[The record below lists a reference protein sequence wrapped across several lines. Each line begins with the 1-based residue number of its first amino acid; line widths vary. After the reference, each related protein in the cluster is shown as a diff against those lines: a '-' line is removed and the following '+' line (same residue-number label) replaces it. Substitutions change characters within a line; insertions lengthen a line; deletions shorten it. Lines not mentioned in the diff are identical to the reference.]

1 MKFEQ
6 TCTIAAGPLKV
17 WNFLIDMENVSR
29 CLPGVESMTALD
41 EDTYEGIFKIRVGP
55 IALKLRG
62 TLRVEERDREN
73 WHVDMRV
80 EAKDRRLG
88 GGVRAHLEV
97 DLAEKGP
104 DETQLSVS
112 LESHVLGKIG
122 EFGQPVMRKKTDAV
136 LREFACQVSQEL
148 AGSESQES

>member
-29 CLPGVESMTALD
+29 CLPGVESMTLVD
-41 EDTYEGIFKIRVGP
+41 EDNYEGIFKIRVGP
-55 IALKLRG
+55 IALKFKG
-62 TLRVEERDREN
+62 TLQVEERVRDN
-73 WHVDMRV
+73 WHVGMRV

-88 GGVRAHLEV
+88 GGVRANLEV
-97 DLAEKGP
+97 DLVEKGS
-104 DETQLSVS
+104 DETQLSVK

-122 EFGQPVMRKKTDAV
+122 EFGQPVMRKKTDAI
-136 LREFACQVSQEL
+136 LQEFARQVSQEL
-148 AGSESQES
+148 GGS

>member
-6 TCTIAAGPLKV
+6 TCTIAAAPLKV

-29 CLPGVESMTALD
+29 CLPGVESMTPID

-55 IALKLRG
+55 IALKFKG
-62 TLRVEERDREN
+62 TLQVEERDRDN
-73 WHVDMRV
+73 WHVGMRV

-97 DLAEKGP
+97 DLVEKGS
-104 DETQLSVS
+104 DETQLSVK

-122 EFGQPVMRKKTDAV
+122 EFGQPVMRKKTDA
-136 LREFACQVSQEL
+136 LLQEFARQVSQEL
-148 AGSESQES
+148 GGDQE

>member
-6 TCTIAAGPLKV
+6 ACTIAASPLKV
-17 WNFLIDMENVSR
+17 WNFLMDMGNVSR
-29 CLPGVESMTALD
+29 CLPGVENMTPLD

-55 IALKLRG
+55 IALKLEG
-62 TLRVEERDREN
+62 TLQVKERDRAN
-73 WHVDMRV
+73 WHVGMRA

-97 DLAEKGP
+97 DLAEMGS
-104 DETQLSVS
+104 DETQLSVK

-122 EFGQPVMRKKTDAV
+122 EFGQPVMRKKTEAI
-136 LREFACQVSQEL
+136 LQEFTRQVSQEL
-148 AGSESQES
+148 TG

>member
-6 TCTIAAGPLKV
+6 TCTIAAAPLQV

-29 CLPGVESMTALD
+29 CLPGVESMTLID

-55 IALKLRG
+55 IALKFKG
-62 TLRVEERDREN
+62 TLQVEERDRDN
-73 WHVDMRV
+73 GHVGMRV

-97 DLAEKGP
+97 DLVVIK
-104 DETQLSVS
+104 L
-112 LESHVLGKIG
+112 H
-122 EFGQPVMRKKTDAV
+122 
-136 LREFACQVSQEL
+136 
-148 AGSESQES
+148 